1 MADTARPYINDATR
15 QIRKRGVSET
25 LSAQDAA
32 DCLRDLNTL
41 LRSLELGQFRQIP
54 GSDLTLNEEVI
65 IPDEL
70 SQAFTALLAVKLS
83 AMYGID
89 PPAVVVA
96 AANRGSADISRF
108 RLRHGTAVIDDGLLN
123 MPSFR
128 FSRGA

>member
-1 MADTARPYINDATR
+1 MADTARTYINDATR

-83 AMYGID
+83 AM
-89 PPAVVVA
+89 
-96 AANRGSADISRF
+96 
-108 RLRHGTAVIDDGLLN
+108 
-123 MPSFR
+123 
-128 FSRGA
+128 FS